1 MPIDPAEKLLRIAL
15 FSDSLHLTPAK
26 DRTDSLVKKRQELAK
41 FIRAGRKKGVIQV
54 YVSIL
59 MFVIALAVSIQAAF
73 TDQLGHNET
82 AHNLAFGL
90 LLGWLPIFVQASI
103 TDRNPVAT
111 DQIRL
116 QLNELLNLVRTA
128 LLDPH
133 SRSAY
138 ISAIGMTE
146 NKFKWTK
153 VLETDDYFQSDVFVE
168 FAGQGRVRW
177 HVRHPKKSIVTFQI
191 LSCFQLGCV
200 YSVLSSI
207 ENAWIA
213 GYGRDWLH
221 DADGARVRM
230 IASNV
235 EPNEQLVWFDLQ
247 MFWQIAAATAIL
259 YGSAGGAFII
269 SCENLYP

>member
-15 FSDSLHLTPAK
+15 FSDSLHLTHAE
-26 DRTDSLVKKRQELAK
+26 DRTDSLVKKREELAK

-73 TDQLGHNET
+73 TDQLGDNET

-90 LLGWLPIFVQASI
+90 LLGWLPIFVLASI

-116 QLNELLNLVRTA
+116 QLNELLNLVRNA

-146 NKFKWTK
+146 KDFMWTK

-177 HVRHPKKSIVTFQI
+177 HVRHLKRT
-191 LSCFQLGCV
+191 LS
-200 YSVLSSI
+200 
-207 ENAWIA
+207 
-213 GYGRDWLH
+213 
-221 DADGARVRM
+221 
-230 IASNV
+230 
-235 EPNEQLVWFDLQ
+235 
-247 MFWQIAAATAIL
+247 
-259 YGSAGGAFII
+259 AFI
-269 SCENLYP
+269 C

>member
-15 FSDSLHLTPAK
+15 FSDSLHLTHAE

-41 FIRAGRKKGVIQV
+41 FVRAGRKKGVIQV

-73 TDQLGHNET
+73 TDQLGDNET

-90 LLGWLPIFVQASI
+90 LLGWLPIFILASI

-146 NKFKWTK
+146 KEFSWTK

-177 HVRHPKKSIVTFQI
+177 HVRYIRAYCHFSNSNT
-191 LSCFQLGCV
+191 LL
-200 YSVLSSI
+200 
-207 ENAWIA
+207 
-213 GYGRDWLH
+213 
-221 DADGARVRM
+221 ARLCPLR
-230 IASNV
+230 
-235 EPNEQLVWFDLQ
+235 PF
-247 MFWQIAAATAIL
+247 
-259 YGSAGGAFII
+259 
-269 SCENLYP
+269 

>member
-41 FIRAGRKKGVIQV
+41 FVRTGRKKGVIQV

-59 MFVIALAVSIQAAF
+59 LFVIALAVSIQAAF
-73 TDQLGHNET
+73 TEQLGDNET

-90 LLGWLPIFVQASI
+90 LLGWLPIFILASI

-111 DQIRL
+111 DPIRL

-138 ISAIGMTE
+138 ISAIGRTE
-146 NKFKWTK
+146 DEFAWTK
-153 VLETDDYFQSDVFVE
+153 VLETDDYFQSDVLVE

-177 HVRHPKKSIVTFQI
+177 HVSHPKDSIVTF
-191 LSCFQLGCV
+191 LFLTCFQLGCV
-200 YSVLSSI
+200 YSVLSSM

-221 DADGARVRM
+221 DADGARARM

-269 SCENLYP
+269 SCENLAP

>member
-15 FSDSLHLTPAK
+15 FSDSLHLTHAE
-26 DRTDSLVKKRQELAK
+26 DRTDSLVKKRQELTK

-59 MFVIALAVSIQAAF
+59 LFVIALAVSIQAAF
-73 TDQLGHNET
+73 TDQLGDNET

-90 LLGWLPIFVQASI
+90 LLGWLPIFVLASI

-128 LLDPH
+128 LLDTH

-146 NKFKWTK
+146 KDFLWTK

-177 HVRHPKKSIVTFQI
+177 HVRYIRIHCCFSNSNILLVRLCTLRPFQYRKC
-191 LSCFQLGCV
+191 LDRGLRKG
-200 YSVLSSI
+200 L
-207 ENAWIA
+207 
-213 GYGRDWLH
+213 
-221 DADGARVRM
+221 
-230 IASNV
+230 AS
-235 EPNEQLVWFDLQ
+235 
-247 MFWQIAAATAIL
+247 
-259 YGSAGGAFII
+259 
-269 SCENLYP
+269 